1 MQGYCIL
8 NLFVVLDNSA
18 FSEVQKSVD
27 CGFRAFS
34 QFTILIYSQLQSIL
48 PDSSLG
54 NISDWDNFLQ
64 LDLDQADLPYTTP
77 DEYVLN
83 EDFHKLVTASKLPR
97 SSKFVE
103 QSICFVKS
111 FCRQLLEHGNIKSR
125 LIRGLSAFDPAVILV
140 GPEANYTDAIEK
152 LTSHFVSV
160 NLITSSVKVKVVSQ
174 YRSLAV
180 KLRSG
185 DSPEYDDW
193 ITFLTSHYE
202 LQCRPE
208 LFQLFKYSCLCL
220 PPRVVMPP
228 EFIVPMADLE
238 SGEENFQSCI
248 KSLQMSYS
256 TIPHVSSLYR
266 DPKSVSRVF
275 RLLGRGADFLADRK
289 FSIWNFLRGS
299 ATRRT
304 SLLGKLE
311 TGYRKA
317 VLQHDRPIVSSTTT
331 TPSVSR
337 TGSVNSSP
345 SPDPSLSRISVSL
358 IRCSSSSVEDTGKK
372 SNSKFAKNKK
382 N

>member
-1 MQGYCIL
+1 M
-8 NLFVVLDNSA
+8 
-18 FSEVQKSVD
+18 
-27 CGFRAFS
+27 
-34 QFTILIYSQLQSIL
+34 
-48 PDSSLG
+48 
-54 NISDWDNFLQ
+54 Q
-64 LDLDQADLPYTTP
+64 LDLDQADLPYRSP

-83 EDFHKLVTASKLPR
+83 EDFHKLVTASKMPR
-97 SSKFVE
+97 PSKFVE

-174 YRSLAV
+174 DRPLAV

-193 ITFLTSHYE
+193 ITYLTSHYE

-208 LFQLFKYSCLCL
+208 LFQLSKYSCLCL

-228 EFIVPMADLE
+228 EFIVPKADLE
-238 SGEENFQSCI
+238 SGEETFQSCI

-256 TIPHVSSLYR
+256 TIPHVSSQYR

-275 RLLGRGADFLADRK
+275 RLLGRGADLLADRK
-289 FSIWNFLRGS
+289 FSIWNFMRGS

-304 SLLGKLE
+304 SL
-311 TGYRKA
+311 
-317 VLQHDRPIVSSTTT
+317 
-331 TPSVSR
+331 
-337 TGSVNSSP
+337 
-345 SPDPSLSRISVSL
+345 
-358 IRCSSSSVEDTGKK
+358 
-372 SNSKFAKNKK
+372 
-382 N
+382 